1 LTQPPSQSPPERLA
15 AIDVGSNSIRLV
27 VAEYDSASGLTI
39 IDEIKEQPRLAAG
52 VATTGALDD
61 GAMAHAIE
69 ALRRMLEVCQRR
81 NVTRGRGVA
90 TAAVREAANGRAFL
104 DRVKSELDLDLEII
118 DGDTEAA
125 LSYRSVAHHF
135 RLEDTEALIADIG
148 GGSLEL
154 IGAVD
159 GLVQW
164 TDSLPFGAVRLTDL
178 YFDGADTSDGIKRLR
193 KKVGKKLRK
202 VFAKH
207 DSAGTT
213 VIGSGGTFTNLGRMA
228 AARRGISLDEPVHGI
243 SVSTAEVE
251 HLLDKLASMSPDER
265 AKVPGLNPSRADI
278 ILAGL
283 AVTAELLKRA
293 KSRDVTVRS
302 RADIILAGLAVTAEL
317 LKRAKSRD
325 VTVSAFGLREGLL
338 LEMAGAETV
347 AASDDPMRLVGEF
360 AERCHVDRG
369 HGEQV
374 RALALQLFDALA
386 EPLEAEADERALL
399 EAAAILH
406 DVGQMVTYKNHQK
419 HSFQLIVHAD
429 RLNLKAEERLLVAHI
444 ARYHRK
450 SGPSKN
456 HADFAQLK
464 PEDQRIV
471 RRMSALLRVAD
482 GLDRGGSA
490 TVGNIAVSLPPGQV
504 LIEVKPRESGID
516 LSLECWAAGRKSDV
530 LHKLLA
536 RDINIVQV
544 S

>member
-1 LTQPPSQSPPERLA
+1 MTQPPHQPPPERLA

-27 VAEYDSASGLTI
+27 VAEYDRASGLTI

-69 ALRRMLEVCQRR
+69 ALGRMLDVCQRR
-81 NVTRGRGVA
+81 NVTRLRGVA
-90 TAAVREAANGRAFL
+90 TAAVREAANGQDFL
-104 DRVKSELDLDLEII
+104 DRVKAKLGLDLEII

-164 TDSLPFGAVRLTDL
+164 TDSLPFGAVRMTDL
-178 YFDGADTSDGIKRLR
+178 YFDGVPTDDGLKRLR

-202 VFAKH
+202 VLAKH
-207 DSAGTT
+207 DTAGAM

-228 AARRGISLDEPVHGI
+228 AARRGISLDEPVHGL

-251 HLLDKLASMSPDER
+251 HLLDKLAAMTLDER
-265 AKVPGLNPSRADI
+265 TKVPGLNPSRADI
-278 ILAGL
+278 IVAGL

-293 KSRDVTVRS
+293 KSR
-302 RADIILAGLAVTAEL
+302 G
-317 LKRAKSRD
+317 

-347 AASDDPMRLVGEF
+347 AASDDPMRLVREF

-374 RALALQLFDALA
+374 RALALTLFDALA
-386 EPLEAEADERALL
+386 EPLGAAPDERALL

-406 DVGQMVTYKNHQK
+406 DVGQLVNYKNHQK

-429 RLNLKAEERLLVAHI
+429 RLDFKAEERLLVAHI

-450 SGPSKN
+450 GGPSKR
-456 HADFAQLK
+456 HADFAVLK
-464 PEDQRIV
+464 PEDQLIV
-471 RRMSALLRVAD
+471 RRMSALLRLAD

-490 TVGNIAVSLPPGQV
+490 TVGDVEVSLSPG
-504 LIEVKPRESGID
+504 EVRIGVSPREAGTD

-536 RDINIVQV
+536 RDVNIVQL

>member
-1 LTQPPSQSPPERLA
+1 LTQPPHQSPPERLA

-27 VAEYDSASGLTI
+27 VAEYDRATGLTI

-52 VATTGALDD
+52 VATSGALDD
-61 GAMAHAIE
+61 GAMAQAIK
-69 ALRRMLEVCQRR
+69 ALGRMLDVCQRR
-81 NVTRGRGVA
+81 NVARIRGVA
-90 TAAVREAANGRAFL
+90 TAAVREATNGREFL
-104 DRVKSELDLDLEII
+104 DRVKAQLGLDLEII

-159 GLVQW
+159 GLVEW
-164 TDSLPFGAVRLTDL
+164 TDSLPFGAVRMTDL
-178 YFDGADTSDGIKRLR
+178 YLDGVPTKDGLKRLR

-207 DSAGTT
+207 DSVYAT

-228 AARRGISLDEPVHGI
+228 AARRGISLDEPAHGL

-251 HLLDKLASMSPDER
+251 HLLDRLVAMAPDER

-278 ILAGL
+278 IVAGL

-293 KSRDVTVRS
+293 KSR
-302 RADIILAGLAVTAEL
+302 GL
-317 LKRAKSRD
+317 
-325 VTVSAFGLREGLL
+325 TVSAFGLREGLL

-347 AASDDPMRLVGEF
+347 TASDDPMLLVGEF

-374 RALALQLFDALA
+374 RALALMLFDALA
-386 EPLEAEADERALL
+386 ESLEAAADERTLL

-406 DVGQMVTYKNHQK
+406 DVGQMVNYKNHQK
-419 HSFQLIVHAD
+419 HSYQLILHAD

-450 SGPSKN
+450 GGPSKR
-456 HADFAQLK
+456 HVDFALLK

-490 TVGNIAVSLPPGQV
+490 TVGNIGVSLPPGQV
-504 LIEVKPRESGID
+504 RIDVTPREPGTN

-530 LHKLLA
+530 LRKLLA
-536 RDINIVQV
+536 QDINIVQV

>member
-1 LTQPPSQSPPERLA
+1 MTQPTHQPPPERLA

-27 VAEYDSASGLTI
+27 VAEYDRTSGLTI
-39 IDEIKEQPRLAAG
+39 IDEVKEQPRLAAG
-52 VATTGALDD
+52 VATTDVLDD
-61 GAMAHAIE
+61 GAMAHAVE
-69 ALRRMLEVCQRR
+69 ALRRMLDVCQRR
-81 NVTRGRGVA
+81 NVTRLRGVA

-104 DRVKSELDLDLEII
+104 DRVKAELNLDLEII
-118 DGDTEAA
+118 DGVTEAT

-135 RLEDTEALIADIG
+135 RLEDTKALIADIG

-159 GLVQW
+159 GLVEW
-164 TDSLPFGAVRLTDL
+164 TDSLPFGAVRMTDL
-178 YFDGADTSDGIKRLR
+178 YLDDDTAGDGLKRLR
-193 KKVGKKLRK
+193 KKVRKTLRK
-202 VFAKH
+202 GFAKH
-207 DSAGTT
+207 GSADAT

-228 AARRGISLDEPVHGI
+228 AARRGISLDEPVHGL

-251 HLLDKLASMSPDER
+251 HLLDRLATMEPEER
-265 AKVPGLNPSRADI
+265 AKVAGLNPSRADI
-278 ILAGL
+278 IVAGL
-283 AVTAELLKRA
+283 AVTVELLKRA
-293 KSRDVTVRS
+293 KTRS
-302 RADIILAGLAVTAEL
+302 L
-317 LKRAKSRD
+317 
-325 VTVSAFGLREGLL
+325 TVSAFGLREGLL

-374 RALALQLFDALA
+374 RVLALKLFDAFTTS
-386 EPLEAEADERALL
+386 LEAAPGERALL

-406 DVGQMVTYKNHQK
+406 DVGQMVNYRNHQK

-450 SGPSKN
+450 GGPSKR
-456 HADFAQLK
+456 HADFAALK
-464 PEDQRIV
+464 QEDQGIV

-490 TVGNIAVSLPPGQV
+490 TVGDIDVNLSTDEAR
-504 LIEVKPRESGID
+504 IEVTPRETGTD

-536 RDINIVQV
+536 RDVNIVQV

>member
-1 LTQPPSQSPPERLA
+1 MTKPPNQSPPERLA

-52 VATTGALDD
+52 VATTGALDE
-61 GAMAHAIE
+61 GAMAHAID
-69 ALRRMLEVCQRR
+69 ALLRMLEVCQRR
-81 NVTRGRGVA
+81 NVTRGRCVA
-90 TAAVREAANGRAFL
+90 TAAVREANNGRAFL

-164 TDSLPFGAVRLTDL
+164 TDSLPFGAVLMTDL
-178 YFDGADTSDGIKRLR
+178 YLDDVDTSDGLKRLR
-193 KKVGKKLRK
+193 KNVGKKLRK

-207 DSAGTT
+207 DSAGAT

-251 HLLDKLASMSPDER
+251 HLLDKLSAMAPDER

-293 KSRDVTVRS
+293 KSR
-302 RADIILAGLAVTAEL
+302 GL
-317 LKRAKSRD
+317 
-325 VTVSAFGLREGLL
+325 TVSAFGLREGIL

-360 AERCHVDRG
+360 AERCHVDRE

-374 RALALQLFDALA
+374 RALALTLFDDLA
-386 EPLEAEADERALL
+386 ESLEAGADERALL

-450 SGPSKN
+450 SGPSEN
-456 HADFAQLK
+456 HTDFTQLK

-490 TVGNIAVSLPPGQV
+490 TVGDIAVSLSPDQV
-504 LIEVKPRESGID
+504 RIEVTPGEPGTD
-516 LSLECWAAGRKSDV
+516 LSLECWAASRKSDV
-530 LHKLLA
+530 LRKLLA